1 MPSTPRGMVSRAY
14 SISSWVPCRII
25 WVASSFIAASHR
37 CGFSILI
44 WLITSMPK
52 FRCMD
57 SSRRMYWNCSAT
69 PVILLRRPMERIWVK
84 PQ

>member
-14 SISSWVPCRII
+14 SISSWVPWRII
-25 WVASSFIAASHR
+25 WVASSFIWASHR

-52 FRCMD
+52 FRFID
-57 SSRRMYWNCSAT
+57 SSRRMYWNCSAV